1 MNNYFCVLPFYSK
14 EHFNNHTT
22 PCCLLPSDVD
32 LEQVKQDM
40 LDSKRTTACQ
50 KCWTLEDQN
59 IKSDRQI
66 KNESFDFYANK
77 DIQRIE
83 DECQKGE
90 YSTQIV
96 KLATSNL
103 CNSTCVT
110 CDSTASSAWATLRK
124 QKTFQILP
132 DTQLDSI
139 DYKNLV
145 MLSFVGGEPLIEKKN
160 FWVLEQLIEHN
171 NTNCFISVVTN
182 SSIELSSKQKDI
194 LSKFTNVNVCLSID
208 GVGKRFEYM
217 RYPLKWDTLLENI
230 KSFRQL
236 NFMLS
241 VSYVVSNV
249 NAMYYQETID
259 WFDSMG
265 LTHNHIIV
273 SNPAY
278 FSPHALPI
286 AIKNKVNVTHIP
298 KVEGADDLV
307 KFNEA
312 IKELQIQ
319 DQLKKISIKDYMP
332 EFFDL
337 IQETYLAN

>member
-14 EHFNNHTT
+14 ELNHIINT
-22 PCCLLPSDVD
+22 PCCLLPNDSNVQNIQQ
-32 LEQVKQDM
+32 EM
-40 LDSKRTTACQ
+40 LNGQRPSACK
-50 KCWTLEDQN
+50 KCWSLEDQGK
-59 IKSDRQI
+59 KSDRQI
-66 KNESFDFYANK
+66 KNESFDYYTNK
-77 DIQRIE
+77 DINQIE
-83 DECQKGE
+83 EDCRNGKF
-90 YSTQIV
+90 STQII
-96 KLATSNL
+96 KLYTSNL

-110 CDSTASSAWATLRK
+110 CNSNFSTAWATLRK
-124 QKTFQILP
+124 EKTFQILP
-132 DTQLDSI
+132 DNQLDSI

-145 MLSFVGGEPLIEKKN
+145 MLSFVGGEPLMEQKN

-194 LSKFTNVNVCLSID
+194 LSKFTNVNICLSID

-230 KSFRQL
+230 KLFRQL

-265 LTHNHIIV
+265 LSHNHIIV
-273 SNPAY
+273 SMPAY

-286 AIKNKVNVTHIP
+286 AIKNKVNVAHIP

-312 IKELQIQ
+312 IKELKIQ

-332 EFFDL
+332 EFFEL
-337 IQETYLAN
+337 IQETYLAS

>member
-1 MNNYFCVLPFYSK
+1 
-14 EHFNNHTT
+14 
-22 PCCLLPSDVD
+22 
-32 LEQVKQDM
+32 M
-40 LDSKRTTACQ
+40 LDGKRAPACQ
-50 KCWTLEDQN
+50 KCWALEDQN

-66 KNESFDFYANK
+66 KNESFDFYADK
-77 DIQRIE
+77 DIQQIE
-83 DECQKGE
+83 DACQKGE

-96 KLATSNL
+96 KLGISNL

-110 CDSTASSAWATLRK
+110 CGSIASSAWATLRK

-132 DTQLDSI
+132 DNKINGI
-139 DYKNLV
+139 DYKNLI
-145 MLSFVGGEPLIEKKN
+145 MLSFVGGEPLMENKN
-160 FWVLEQLIEHN
+160 FWILEQLIEHN
-171 NTNCFISVVTN
+171 NTNCFISVITN

-217 RYPLKWDTLLENI
+217 RYPLKWDILLENI
-230 KSFRQL
+230 KLFKQL

-265 LTHNHIIV
+265 LTHNHTMV
-273 SNPAY
+273 SEPAY

-286 AIKNKVNVTHIP
+286 GIKNKVNVTHIP

-307 KFNEA
+307 QFNAA
-312 IKELQIQ
+312 IKELRIQ